1 MDEETEKTYIKR
13 LDDLVRREKD
23 VSEKLDNM
31 EDEINVMRDSVTDI
45 KTKGETHEIV
55 FKREIEEVKRTT
67 TYIQEEKTLLES
79 KQLELQQV
87 FKQKTTELE
96 SKSSYLTEQ
105 MSKITTDIKDVN
117 TERKDVTDVVEKL
130 QLEQINI
137 GTNIKE
143 MKLKM
148 ESQSISISDFEKTI
162 EVINK
167 MFENI
172 EKKHQTIF
180 LEIEKLNALLHDSIQ
195 PHIKVQIKN
204 QIEIWKTKDEK
215 QKNNEFLTNIP
226 DDFLELYLERFQ
238 NDWSSGNV
246 GTLFECSNMRKSVFR
261 QDLIDYLT
269 QLSRSQQVKLANTQD
284 TMVCKEDP
292 GLGNTP

>member
-1 MDEETEKTYIKR
+1 MFYI
-13 LDDLVRREKD
+13 
-23 VSEKLDNM
+23 
-31 EDEINVMRDSVTDI
+31 
-45 KTKGETHEIV
+45 GETQEIV

-105 MSKITTDIKDVN
+105 MTKITTDIKDVN
-117 TERKDVTDVVEKL
+117 KERKDVKDVVEKL
-130 QLEQINI
+130 QQEEKNI

-143 MKLKM
+143 IKLKM

-162 EVINK
+162 KDISK

-195 PHIKVQIKN
+195 PHIKGMVIFTSSFGIEYNVLLWFGPTRYNIRSTLLKSKIK
-204 QIEIWKTKDEK
+204 T
-215 QKNNEFLTNIP
+215 
-226 DDFLELYLERFQ
+226 Y
-238 NDWSSGNV
+238 
-246 GTLFECSNMRKSVFR
+246 
-261 QDLIDYLT
+261 
-269 QLSRSQQVKLANTQD
+269 
-284 TMVCKEDP
+284 
-292 GLGNTP
+292 